1 MLHRCVWPGQERR
14 LLPLYLMS
22 VIAHLENILSKINL
36 SHVTN
41 LIIWHCVEKDSEA
54 ESKSMTE
61 VTILKSGTSYRF
73 KVERVTAEVFFSY
86 LPLISLNCV
95 Q

>member
-1 MLHRCVWPGQERR
+1 MCPGQERR

-22 VIAHLENILSKINL
+22 MIVHLENIVSKINL

-41 LIIWHCVEKDSEA
+41 LITSHCIEKDLEA
-54 ESKSMTE
+54 ESKSTTE
-61 VTILKSGTSYRF
+61 GTILKRGTSYKF
-73 KVERVTAEVFFSY
+73 EVGRVTFQVFFSY
-86 LPLISLNCV
+86 LPMVSLNCV